1 MKMINTVFKE
11 YAEKEFNADRNY
23 EEILLKEKKK
33 SSFLKKMLNTVATL
47 LVIVVTGI
55 MSTQIYAKIKW
66 NIEFKEYQDRP
77 NVEAKGTIEEAKE
90 NGYAEVI
97 NMDYIT
103 QDGISIK
110 INSILLTDNCLDFD
124 ITFKFDDKINVDSK
138 SFSFGYAIYDEN
150 SNIYNIQSRMHLDK
164 KDDTINS
171 FIYKELGLKYNAKN
185 ATALQLSDTATLRIK
200 NVNEENRSIN
210 INVTLKAK
218 DRFPQSKDIYI
229 KIFDPGFTM
238 NNIENENNEL
248 VIKDSEDFKLSET
261 KWSFEIEV
269 PEKFYERN
277 TIELVP
283 KNEIPGLEV
292 EQIQISET
300 GMTIKFKSKEYDKVV
315 KSGIDMEAENF
326 QKQISEILSITD
338 AEGNTY
344 KVNSSGTTQEK
355 YEYKLSIDVGIND
368 FSKKLYI
375 NYNHNGT
382 KYTEELIEK

>member
-1 MKMINTVFKE
+1 M
-11 YAEKEFNADRNY
+11 EKG
-23 EEILLKEKKK
+23 KKK
-33 SSFLKKMLNTVATL
+33 LGKKILMLFLAIIAIL
-47 LVIVVTGI
+47 LVIFILFKVYIYIDMEARFKEFEKRQAVETKGTL
-55 MSTQIYAKIKW
+55 SYVDDENYAK
-66 NIEFKEYQDRP
+66 
-77 NVEAKGTIEEAKE
+77 VE
-90 NGYAEVI
+90 

-110 INSILLTDNCLDFD
+110 INSILLTDDCLDFD
-124 ITFKFDDKINVDSK
+124 ITFKFDEKINVDSK

-164 KDDTINS
+164 KNDTITS
-171 FIYKELGLKYNAKN
+171 FIYKELGLKYNTKN

-200 NVNEENRSIN
+200 NINEESRSIN
-210 INVTLKAK
+210 INVTLRAK
-218 DRFPQSKDIYI
+218 DKFPQSKTIYI

-238 NNIENENNEL
+238 NNIENDNNEL
-248 VIKDSEDFKLSET
+248 IIKDSEDFKLSEA
-261 KWSFEIEV
+261 KWNFEIEV

-300 GMTIKFKSKEYDKVV
+300 GMTIKFKSEEYDKVV

-338 AEGNTY
+338 KEGNTY
-344 KVNSSGTTQEK
+344 KVISSGTTQEK
-355 YEYKLSIDVGIND
+355 YEYKLSINAGIND
-368 FSKKLYI
+368 LTKKLYI
-375 NYNHNGT
+375 NYIYNGT

>member
-1 MKMINTVFKE
+1 MINTVFKE
-11 YAEKEFNADRNY
+11 YAEKEFDADRNY
-23 EEILLKEKKK
+23 KEILLKEKRK
-33 SSFLKKMLNTVATL
+33 SNFFKKMLNTVATL

-110 INSILLTDNCLDFD
+110 INSVLLTDDCLDFD
-124 ITFKFDDKINVDSK
+124 ITFKFDEKINVDSK

-150 SNIYNIQSRMHLDK
+150 NNIYAIQSRMHLDK
-164 KDDTINS
+164 KDDTIIS
-171 FIYKELGLKYNAKN
+171 FIYKELGLDYNNKSV
-185 ATALQLSDTATLRIK
+185 ATSQLSDTNTARINSVNEDSKSINMNITLRAK
-200 NVNEENRSIN
+200 EN
-210 INVTLKAK
+210 
-218 DRFPQSKDIYI
+218 FPQSKTIYI

-238 NNIENENNEL
+238 NNIENIDNEL
-248 VIKDSEDFKLSET
+248 IVKDTEDFNLSDS
-261 KWSFEIEV
+261 KWNFEITV
-269 PEKFYERN
+269 PTKFYERN
-277 TIELVP
+277 TINLIP
-283 KNEIPGLEV
+283 KNEIPGIEV
-292 EQIQISET
+292 EEIQISET
-300 GMTIKFKSKEYDKVV
+300 GMTIKFKSEAYDKVV

-338 AEGNTY
+338 KEGNTY
-344 KVNSSGTTQEK
+344 KVSSSGTTQEK
-355 YEYKLSIDVGIND
+355 YEYKLSIDAGIKD
-368 FSKKLYI
+368 LTKKLYI

-382 KYTEELIEK
+382 KYSEELIEK